1 MDRANSK
8 HSRRLDDEMARE
20 TLPYTLGSGTGSR
33 TQEWRDPEPP
43 GDGQPE
49 AAPIP
54 DIESEDE
61 GLSRLGRFV
70 PRTALPGDRDRLIE
84 GARRMH
90 ATDEVLDQLAE
101 LPPGRTYATVAEVW
115 AALGHSLDRVHR

>member
-20 TLPYTLGSGTGSR
+20 TLAYTQGSGTGSR
-33 TQEWRDPEPP
+33 TEEWRDPEPS

-49 AAPIP
+49 ASLIP
-54 DIESEDE
+54 DIESEDD
-61 GLSRLGRFV
+61 GLSRLGRFI
-70 PRTALPGDRDRLIE
+70 PRSALPGDRELLIA

-90 ATDEVLDQLAE
+90 ATDDVLDLLARVE
-101 LPPGRTYATVAEVW
+101 PGHTYATVAEVW
-115 AALGHSLDRVHR
+115 AALGHGLDRVHR

>member
-1 MDRANSK
+1 
-8 HSRRLDDEMARE
+8 MARE
-20 TLPYTLGSGTGSR
+20 TLAYTQGSGTGSR
-33 TQEWRDPEPP
+33 TEEWRDPEPP

-70 PRTALPGDRDRLIE
+70 PRSALPGDREKLIA

-90 ATDEVLDQLAE
+90 ATDDVLDQLAQLE
-101 LPPGRTYATVAEVW
+101 PGLEYATVSEVW